1 MKIEYKIGESG
12 LIELPAN
19 YIAYTFPD
27 IQREV
32 IKSCVD
38 HYFNVV
44 GGDFKPYEKYGVLA
58 LIDGKVAY
66 DCHVTAIV
74 DLLEII

>member
-1 MKIEYKIGESG
+1 MKIEYRIGASG
-12 LIELPAN
+12 FIELPAN

-27 IQREV
+27 TQREV

-44 GGDFKPYEKYGVLA
+44 GGDFKPGEKYYFLA
-58 LIDGKVAY
+58 LVDGKIAH
-66 DCHVTAIV
+66 DCQVTAVV

>member
-1 MKIEYKIGESG
+1 MKIEYRIGASN
-12 LIELPAN
+12 LIELPVN

-44 GGDFKPYEKYGVLA
+44 GGDFKPCERYDFLA
-58 LIDGKVAY
+58 LIDGKVAH
-66 DCHVTAIV
+66 DCQVTAIV

>member
-1 MKIEYKIGESG
+1 MKIEYRIGVSE
-12 LIELPAN
+12 LIKLPET
-19 YIAYTFPD
+19 YIAYTFPG

-38 HYFNVV
+38 HYFNVIS
-44 GGDFKPYEKYGVLA
+44 GDFKPGERYDFLA
-58 LIDGKVAY
+58 LIDGKVSHE
-66 DCHVTAIV
+66 CQVTTAV